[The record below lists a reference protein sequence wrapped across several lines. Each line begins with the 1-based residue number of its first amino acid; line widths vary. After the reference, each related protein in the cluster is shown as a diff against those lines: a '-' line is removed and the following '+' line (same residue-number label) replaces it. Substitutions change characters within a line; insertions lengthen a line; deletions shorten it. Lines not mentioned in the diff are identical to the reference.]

1 MPYYYV
7 TLSAGLVVSAVFLF
21 FRARGANIKNLFFK
35 TASSLCYLLT
45 MCFAF
50 NANPHSQPAYGSLL
64 VMGGI
69 LGLCGDIALDL
80 KYIYP
85 QDANSYL
92 KAGFLFFLIG
102 HIFYSGAVIYTFR
115 FEWYQVLICIA
126 VAAVIAMATVLSANM
141 MKVHYGKYRK
151 IVFAYGLF
159 LTLTTV
165 VSIFAAF
172 TTKEKSM
179 MIMAAGAVSFLLS
192 DVVLNFTYFSRGWD
206 KPVHLWINHFLY
218 YAGQYLIAASI
229 IFI

>member
-1 MPYYYV
+1 MPYYYI
-7 TLSAGLVVSAVFLF
+7 TLSVGLLITSVFLF
-21 FRARGANIKNLFFK
+21 FRAKGTSIRNLFFK
-35 TASSLCYLLT
+35 IVSSLCYLLT
-45 MCFAF
+45 MVFAF
-50 NANPHSQPAYGSLL
+50 NANPHNYPAYGSLL
-64 VMGGI
+64 IMGGI

-92 KAGFLFFLIG
+92 KAGFLFFLVG
-102 HIFYSGAVIYTFR
+102 HIFYSGAVIYHNR
-115 FEWYQVLICIA
+115 FKWWWALICVVIA
-126 VAAVIAMATVLSANM
+126 VAIACTTVFSANI

-151 IVFAYGLF
+151 VVLAYVIF

-172 TTKEKSM
+172 VTKEKSM
-179 MIMAAGAVSFLLS
+179 IVMAVGSVLFTLS
-192 DVVLNFTYFSRGWD
+192 DIVLNFTYFSRGWD
-206 KPVHLWINHFLY
+206 KPFHLFLNHFLY